1 MGGDRFKNKRGRC
14 HQEPGADASEGVLLE
29 HLSADLQKK
38 GDAHPSEQREH
49 RAAIGSHQA
58 GYPGVKMDH
67 PAYQEENAGDETF
80 VGIKAILL
88 AALSDN
94 LRATLQ

>member
-1 MGGDRFKNKRGRC
+1 MGGDCFENKRGRC
-14 HQEPGADASEGVLLE
+14 QQKPGTDASEGVLLE

-38 GDAHPSEQREH
+38 GDTHSGKQRGH

-58 GYPGVKMDH
+58 GYSGVKMDH
-67 PAYQEENAGDETF
+67 QTCQEENAGEET
-80 VGIKAILL
+80 GIKAILL

-94 LRATLQ
+94 LRATL